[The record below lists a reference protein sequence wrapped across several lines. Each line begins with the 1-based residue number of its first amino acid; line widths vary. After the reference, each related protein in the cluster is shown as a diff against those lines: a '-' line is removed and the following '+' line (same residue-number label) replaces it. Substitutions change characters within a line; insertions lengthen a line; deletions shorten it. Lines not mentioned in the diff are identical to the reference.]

1 MSQQERAGGRG
12 DLEPDFTQG
21 NNLDP
26 YPHYARLRAQCPVA
40 HMVGRSG
47 LNPYVITRYEDAK
60 AALTDPRLSNNPR
73 VGEEAYRQSP
83 VADALYERTI
93 AGPTHMLA
101 EDPPEH
107 TRLRRMV
114 AAEFTTRRVAPLGP
128 RIREIAEELIDVFA
142 GKGEVDLVPDFADPL
157 PALVI
162 AELLGVPREDWPRF
176 RRWSSEIVRPASDD
190 EQLGSQLLMGQY
202 LAEQIERKRHEP
214 GTDLLSVLIT
224 GPAHEKF
231 SEEELHGTAFLLLL
245 AGHETTT
252 HLIGNG
258 TLALMTHPDQYA
270 LLRERPELI
279 PGAVE
284 EFLRFD
290 GSVERSTYRYATE
303 DLEIA
308 GTPIPR
314 GSVVQVALGSADRD
328 ERHFADAD
336 RLDVARAPQAHLAFG
351 HGVHFCLGAP
361 LARLEADVA
370 FEALLR
376 RLPDLELAVPADQL
390 VCRSSEV
397 VRGLESLPLRFTPQ
411 SG

>member
-1 MSQQERAGGRG
+1 MSQQEQAGGRPE
-12 DLEPDFTQG
+12 LEPDFTQG
-21 NNLDP
+21 NNLNP

-47 LNPYVITRYEDAK
+47 LNPYVVTRYEDAK
-60 AALTDPRLSNNPR
+60 AALTDPRLSNDPR
-73 VGEEAYRQSP
+73 VGERAYRESGIE
-83 VADALYERTI
+83 DAVYERTLE
-93 AGPTHMLA
+93 GPTHMLA
-101 EDPPEH
+101 QDPPEH
-107 TRLRRMV
+107 TRMRRMV
-114 AAEFTTRRVAPLGP
+114 AAEFTTRRVAPLRP

-142 GKGEVDLVPDFADPL
+142 GKGEADLVPDFADPL

-176 RRWSSEIVRPASDD
+176 RRWSSDIVRPTTDD
-190 EQLGSQLLMGQY
+190 EQVQSQMLMAQY
-202 LAEQIERKRHEP
+202 LAEQIERKRREP
-214 GTDLLSVLIT
+214 GTDLLSALVS
-224 GPAHEKF
+224 GPANEKF

-258 TLALMTHPDQYA
+258 MLALVTHPDQYA
-270 LLRERPELI
+270 LLRESPGLI

-290 GSVERSTYRYATE
+290 GSVERSTNRWAAE

-308 GTPIPR
+308 GTAIPQ
-314 GSVVQVALGSADRD
+314 GSVVQIALASADRD
-328 ERHFADAD
+328 EAHFADAD
-336 RLDVARAPQAHLAFG
+336 RLDVTRAPQAHLAFG

-376 RLPDLELAVPADQL
+376 RLPGLELAVPADQL

-397 VRGLESLPLRFTPQ
+397 IRGLESLPVRFTPQ
-411 SG
+411 PA

>member
-1 MSQQERAGGRG
+1 MSPQDRVGAGQ
-12 DLEPDFTQG
+12 DLEPDFTLG
-21 NNLDP
+21 NNLNP

-40 HMVGRSG
+40 HMTGRSG
-47 LNPYVITRYEDAK
+47 LNPYLITRYEDAK
-60 AALTDPRLSNNPR
+60 AALTDPRLSNDPH
-73 VGEEAYRQSP
+73 VGERAYRESGID
-83 VADALYERTI
+83 DAVYERTLE
-93 AGPTHMLA
+93 APTHMLA
-101 EDPPEH
+101 QDPPEH
-107 TRLRRMV
+107 TRMRRMV
-114 AAEFTTRRVAPLGP
+114 AAEFTTRRVAPLRP
-128 RIREIAEELIDVFA
+128 RIREIAEELVDVFA

-176 RRWSSEIVRPASDD
+176 RRWSSDIVRPTGDD
-190 EQLGSQLLMGQY
+190 EQVQSQLLMGQY
-202 LAEQIERKRHEP
+202 LAEQIERKRLEP
-214 GTDLLSVLIT
+214 GTDLLSALVNGT
-224 GPAHEKF
+224 AQEKF

-284 EFLRFD
+284 EFLRYD
-290 GSVERSTYRYATE
+290 GSVERSTNRWATE

-308 GTPIPR
+308 GTTIPQ
-314 GSVVQVALGSADRD
+314 GSVVQIALGSADRD
-328 ERHFADAD
+328 EEHFADAD
-336 RLDVARAPQAHLAFG
+336 RLDVTRAPQAHLAFG

-361 LARLEADVA
+361 LARLEAHVA
-370 FEALLR
+370 FDVLLR

-411 SG
+411 PA